1 MRKLKRFRTLFAA
14 TACLWLAACA
24 VQQTR
29 VQHGAIPVA
38 FVPTGE
44 ENAYGKRVLA
54 SLSEDYP
61 LDTDSLRYARL
72 KNLFDDLAQSATVN
86 PGDWQVFLFDAP
98 GIADIRAV
106 HGNYIFVWSGVFDVT
121 DNEDELAG
129 LLACEMAHALARHT
143 DPVEFSLASE
153 FLFSITDTA
162 TTVGLLLLTQ
172 GAVNIN
178 GTGFSRWAY
187 VEAADLDPVDRVY
200 SDEQVEDM
208 AAIALLILDASD
220 YSPHGLLEFWKRAE
234 SNDLL
239 QEQAKRLSRDIPPEE
254 RVAIF
259 EAVMPQLSLA
269 HKPEEDPADVVGQ
282 AVDSG
287 GNNPI

>member
-1 MRKLKRFRTLFAA
+1 MTKLKQIKTLF
-14 TACLWLAACA
+14 TAVACCFWLAACA
-24 VQQTR
+24 VQPTQTR
-29 VQHGAIPVA
+29 VQYNAIPA
-38 FVPTGE
+38 SFVPTGE
-44 ENAYGKRVLA
+44 EGAYGERIFS
-54 SLSEDYP
+54 SLSEDHP
-61 LDTDSLRYARL
+61 VDTASPRHDQLED
-72 KNLFDDLAQSATVN
+72 LFNHLAVN
-86 PGDWQVFLFDAP
+86 PGDWQVYLFDAP
-98 GIADIRAV
+98 DIADIRAV
-106 HGNYIFVWSGVFDVT
+106 HGNYIFVWSGVFDVI

-143 DPVEFSLASE
+143 DPVEFSLTSE
-153 FLFSITDTA
+153 FLFSLTDTA

-200 SDEQVEDM
+200 NDGQVEDM

-220 YSPHGLLEFWKRAE
+220 YSPDGLLEFWKRAE

-239 QEQAKRLSRDIPPEE
+239 REKAKRLSRDIPPNE

-259 EAVMPQLSLA
+259 EAVLPRLSSA
-269 HKPEEDPADVVGQ
+269 HKREEEPVNVVGQ
-282 AVDSG
+282 ATDSG
-287 GNNPI
+287 ENDSI